1 MDKYGSRRKST
12 RIARHDERINS
23 QCLPSVCIGSMLR
36 LKVSYVPTSF
46 APIHSRSF
54 AHDHVRHTLLRRAF
68 AVIYS
73 YGGSF
78 VSLDADLPN

>member
-1 MDKYGSRRKST
+1 MYLRASRQYIRE
-12 RIARHDERINS
+12 A
-23 QCLPSVCIGSMLR
+23 
-36 LKVSYVPTSF
+36 
-46 APIHSRSF
+46 F

-73 YGGSF
+73 YGGGF